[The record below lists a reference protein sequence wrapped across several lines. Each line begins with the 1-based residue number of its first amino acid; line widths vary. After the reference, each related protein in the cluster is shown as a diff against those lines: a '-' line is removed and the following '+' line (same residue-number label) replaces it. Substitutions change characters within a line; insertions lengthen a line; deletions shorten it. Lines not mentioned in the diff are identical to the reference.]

1 MIWLVA
7 VQARGSDTGSTAGV
21 SIWVQ
26 ADGEDQALSRARTAL
41 AEQGW
46 EWLELDALAP
56 TDAGDYFREC
66 ESFQAFQ
73 RADEEG
79 IAFRFPE

>member
-1 MIWLVA
+1 MIWLVI
-7 VQARGSDTGSTAGV
+7 VQARGSGTASAAGV

-26 ADGEDQALSRARTAL
+26 ADGEDQALTRARPGL

-46 EWLELDALAP
+46 EWLELDTLAP

-66 ESFQAFQ
+66 ESSRAFQ
-73 RADEEG
+73 RAGEEG